1 MPANLLFI
9 GLGNMGEPMA
19 QNLLAAGYTLS
30 VFDLDKKR
38 GDALVKNGALWANDL
53 KASAAK
59 ADVVMTSLPGPP
71 QVLDAILNKGGV
83 LDHMQKGATL
93 IDTTTSS
100 VELAKDIAEK
110 AKTLSLQYLEAP
122 ITNATDA
129 AREGRLTIFVAGDQK
144 VFNSHKAIFD
154 VIGKTI
160 LHVGAYG
167 NGAITKLITNLLWFV
182 NAAAIGEGLMMGAKA
197 GIPLQT
203 IQKAITESAGN
214 SWVAE
219 HDIPSI
225 FAGHYDPSF
234 SLDLC
239 CKDLGLAQKI
249 AESQG
254 LPLKMGK
261 RAGELFEQA
270 RKTYGGDAAELH
282 VVKLLED
289 EMGVLL
295 RPDAPSNDQ

>member
-1 MPANLLFI
+1 
-9 GLGNMGEPMA
+9 MGEPMA
-19 QNLLAAGYTLS
+19 HNLLSAGYDLTL
-30 VFDLDKKR
+30 FDLDKSK
-38 GDALVKNGALWANDL
+38 GEELLKKGARWANDL
-53 KASAAK
+53 NASAAA
-59 ADVVMTSLPGPP
+59 ADIVVTSLPGPP
-71 QVLDAILNKGGV
+71 QVLQAILGEGV
-83 LDHMQKGATL
+83 LKHMREGATL

-100 VELAKDIAEK
+100 VELAKEIAERAEAQK
-110 AKTLSLQYLEAP
+110 VQYLESP

-129 AREGRLTIFVAGDQK
+129 AREGRLTIFVGGDKK
-144 VFNSHKAIFD
+144 VFDQQMPLFE

-160 LHVGAYG
+160 LHVGAHG
-167 NGAITKLITNLLWFV
+167 NGAVTKLITNLLWFV

-197 GIPLQT
+197 GIPLET
-203 IQKAITESAGN
+203 VQKAITESAGN

-249 AESQG
+249 AASQG

-270 RKTYGGDAAELH
+270 RQTYGGDAAELH

-289 EMGVLL
+289 EMELLL
-295 RPDAPSNDQ
+295 RPGHEEI